1 MEHSPSSAGG
11 YVDGNHSTTNHLSRW
26 SSNPRPTLNTSLPVS
41 NHSIS
46 SELSPHLSPLP
57 SSSPWN
63 PNPPSHFLLPE
74 MGARN
79 PIGGLSAGAPPFNSD
94 WEHLF
99 VPPSSHDSYPT
110 FGANAGFASV
120 ASPSGASHSLP
131 GSFQSHYHGHLSNVN
146 TTSHPSPPSSWSQ
159 SQSPAQI
166 KPHPAYTSKLALPRL
181 NSSSELKSVKGKSHF
196 TPIVLDLCL
205 RPDNSGF

>member
-1 MEHSPSSAGG
+1 MEHPPGG
-11 YVDGNHSTTNHLSRW
+11 YVDGNHSTTNDVSRW
-26 SSNPRPTLNTSLPVS
+26 SSNSRPTLNTSLPVS

-57 SSSPWN
+57 SSSPWHH
-63 PNPPSHFLLPE
+63 NPPGHYLLSE

-110 FGANAGFASV
+110 FGANNGFASV
-120 ASPSGASHSLP
+120 ASPSSGASHSLP
-131 GSFQSHYHGHLSNVN
+131 GSFQSHYHGHPSHVS

-159 SQSPAQI
+159 SQSPIQH
-166 KPHPAYTSKLALPRL
+166 KPHPGYTSKLPLPRS
-181 NSSSELKSVKGKSHF
+181 NSSSSELKSGKSKSHF
-196 TPIVLDLCL
+196 TPYRFGSILT
-205 RPDNSGF
+205 S